1 MAPGFPREAIFTGRI
16 TDDVLVIALSYCWCT
31 KAHPDPEG
39 LVLADLCVFL
49 RYLDASRYWADHLDQ
64 GENIHDREVVVFW
77 DYMAFYQNLEPW
89 PASGKKEDHGDSRT
103 PEQRESFKRGLGSVN
118 IFYAHAKT
126 LVVLAT
132 EAHRTLKY
140 NDSGWPF
147 FEFSISLL
155 PGKPT
160 NGAIFLPEANRWIE
174 ENCGLQLE
182 KVPAMDEIQKNNAS
196 YYWLLESNR
205 RGERIL
211 PLTPEAFAPQVR
223 QKTVTNG
230 ADTELLVVKYR
241 ETYEAVVR
249 PTTRFELSNMASSA
263 TPAHWRSFLREV
275 LPRCVDLVHVDLS
288 YNEAIGGDLEDGE
301 SGEGCVGGASERG
314 REGGSKACAPPLAPC
329 A

>member
-1 MAPGFPREAIFTGRI
+1 M
-16 TDDVLVIALSYCWCT
+16 S
-31 KAHPDPEG
+31 
-39 LVLADLCVFL
+39 
-49 RYLDASRYWADHLDQ
+49 
-64 GENIHDREVVVFW
+64 
-77 DYMAFYQNLEPW
+77 
-89 PASGKKEDHGDSRT
+89 
-103 PEQRESFKRGLGSVN
+103 
-118 IFYAHAKT
+118 
-126 LVVLAT
+126 
-132 EAHRTLKY
+132 
-140 NDSGWPF
+140 
-147 FEFSISLL
+147 
-155 PGKPT
+155 
-160 NGAIFLPEANRWIE
+160 
-174 ENCGLQLE
+174 
-182 KVPAMDEIQKNNAS
+182 EIDKDNAS